1 MDLQMPEMDGYQ
13 TTAAIRNLGDEK
25 YKNLPIIALTA
36 SAMLDIQDMAFT
48 VGMNDYVSKP
58 FNPNELHR
66 KIALY
71 SRQKAGM

>member
-1 MDLQMPEMDGYQ
+1 MDIMMPEMDGYQ
-13 TTAAIRNLGDEK
+13 TTEKVRQLQGDK
-25 YKNLPIIALTA
+25 YAKLPIIALTA

-66 KIALY
+66 KIDLY
-71 SRQKAGM
+71 SRQNESV